1 MWSFGVYNLRLSD
14 REFWNLTLAQFDALV
29 RRYKDEQRRSD
40 YRSAMICSILAEINR
55 DRKRRTKPFSP
66 EDFMPK
72 EEETKRIDNPKM
84 KRALE
89 RISQMLEGKEE

>member
-1 MWSFGVYNLRLSD
+1 MWSFGVCNLRLSD

-29 RRYKDEQRRSD
+29 RRYKDEQRRLD

-55 DRKRRTKPFSP
+55 DRKRRIKPFSP

-72 EEETKRIDNPKM
+72 EEAEERDDPKM

>member
-1 MWSFGVYNLRLSD
+1 MWSFGVRNLRLSD

-29 RRYKDEQRRSD
+29 RRYKDEQRRLD

-72 EEETKRIDNPKM
+72 EEAEERDDPKM
-84 KRALE
+84 ERALK
-89 RISQMLEGKEE
+89 RISQMLGGKEE